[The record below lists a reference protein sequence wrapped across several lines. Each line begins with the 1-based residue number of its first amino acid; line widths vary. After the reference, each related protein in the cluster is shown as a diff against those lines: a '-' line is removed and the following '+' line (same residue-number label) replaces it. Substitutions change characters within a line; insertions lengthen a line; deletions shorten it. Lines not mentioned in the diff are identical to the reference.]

1 MQIKYRITIAYTII
15 VTVILLLLC
24 SAIYFFSYKERVSQ
38 FQMRLKAR
46 ASSVAE
52 LMKIREFDTTDIR
65 RINKTAPGL
74 FNNRSIYVY
83 DSSGKVTFA
92 DDEKTAPPLEIAP
105 GIFKIARAVKT
116 YFFKSEERDGVI
128 IESRDTRGRFYVA
141 VVAYDHDTVVWL
153 GKLRIIL
160 FICFVSSILL
170 VILSGYIFSLRLVH
184 SITVLT
190 EKINLISSNE
200 FSARLDTGQEK
211 DELQQLAKTVNE
223 LLDRLQGAFDT
234 QRRFIDNASHEL
246 STPLTSIYS
255 QLDVALQKERDLDG
269 YKKSLQ
275 SVRDDVKR
283 LSLMVRSLLELAK
296 ASGSVGG
303 LELSTV
309 RIDELL
315 MRLPG
320 EMKKISPFYDVK
332 LEFDEFPEN
341 ESSFA
346 IYGNEA
352 LLFIAFKN
360 MAHNACKYSKNTS
373 AVARLSF
380 TDKYIIVKMEDS
392 GIGIDADDL
401 KDIFQPFY
409 RGGKYNNIIPGAGL
423 GLALVHHIIGLHNGH
438 IEVSSE
444 VGVGSVFTVYLP
456 L

>member
-1 MQIKYRITIAYTII
+1 MQIKYRITIAYTAI

-24 SAIYFFSYKERVSQ
+24 GAVYFFSYKDRVTQ
-38 FQMRLKAR
+38 FQKRLKAR
-46 ASSVAE
+46 ALSIAE
-52 LMKIREFDTTDIR
+52 LMKMKEFDMADIR
-65 RINKTAPGL
+65 RINKTAPSL
-74 FNNRSIYVY
+74 LAVRSIYVF
-83 DSSGKVTFA
+83 DSTGKAVFA
-92 DDEKTAPPLEIAP
+92 DNAQNAEPIAVTP
-105 GIFKIARAVKT
+105 ATFRIIDAVKT
-116 YFFKSEERDGVI
+116 YFFTIGNRDAVA
-128 IESRDTRGRFYVA
+128 IENRDARNKYYV
-141 VVAYDHDTVVWL
+141 VVAAHDSDTEVWL
-153 GKLRIIL
+153 DKLRLIL

-170 VILSGYIFSLRLVH
+170 VIVSGYIFSLGLVH
-184 SITVLT
+184 SITVLIQ
-190 EKINLISSNE
+190 KINRISSNE

-211 DELQQLAKTVNE
+211 DELQKLAKTVND
-223 LLDRLQGAFDT
+223 LLDRLQSSFDT

-255 QLDVALQKERDLDG
+255 QLDVALQKERDVEG
-269 YKKSLQ
+269 YKKYLL

-303 LELSTV
+303 LELSMV

-315 MRLPG
+315 MRLPA
-320 EMKKISPFYDVK
+320 EIKKISPFYEVK
-332 LEFDEFPEN
+332 LEFEEFPEN

-360 MAHNACKYSKNTS
+360 MVHNACKYSKNT
-373 AVARLSF
+373 AATVRLSF
-380 TDKYIIVKMEDS
+380 TDKHIIVKIEDE
-392 GIGIDADDL
+392 GIGIEKEDL
-401 KDIFQPFY
+401 EDIFQPFY

-438 IEVSSE
+438 IEVNSE
-444 VGVGSVFTVYLP
+444 VGAGSVFTVYLP